1 MEHYDAIGR
10 YRDAYPDGTAIDSSV
25 KLPADVGGVTASGVT
40 DMASAL
46 ADNPVF
52 ATCVAQQL
60 TGYGLGFQLDSDAAQ
75 GCDITKTYADFMSAG
90 SGTFADM
97 IRAVATSDALLVRK
111 ATP

>member
-10 YRDAYPDGTAIDSSV
+10 YRESYPDGTAIDSSV
-25 KLPADVGGVTASGVT
+25 KLPADVGGVTANGVT

-46 ADNPVF
+46 ASDPVF

-90 SGTFADM
+90 SGTFADI

-111 ATP
+111 ASP